1 MATFLAGFLL
11 GAYTGAV
18 LREEF
23 EFPTNEKIHQAFQIF
38 RINEAK
44 IEESSLKPDVKPP
57 SN

>member
-1 MATFLAGFLL
+1 MASFLAGFLL
-11 GAYTGAV
+11 GAYTGVA

-23 EFPTNEKIHQAFQIF
+23 EFPTKEKIHQAFQVF

-44 IEESSLKPDVKPP
+44 IEESSLKRIEKPP